1 MNAEANFQAF
11 SPLIISSIRTISSLS
26 ILILVFIVSLPPF
39 KPIRRF
45 FHSLLS
51 DLVPLES
58 LVPPEPPTERQRHE
72 AIKRRPAIWKQI
84 ILSLISIAEIGV
96 WTGITGW
103 QIMGL
108 AHRDGHKVTDILLSA
123 GMIVVWLYFLLQFT
137 IRPLYTP
144 SYTTILI
151 LSILLV
157 LSVLSLGNAW
167 YLKTINNEFPSWATK
182 TRNGLE
188 IGDIAGISI
197 ILIVLFGLKITSPE
211 VLSRLPEVS
220 LDDDVTLYSWLSF
233 NWVNEFIAF
242 GASKELDPEDLP
254 KLSLKQQTAI
264 VFDRFN
270 QLKTSSL
277 LKQIFLANKLDL
289 GSDAALT
296 LLAVVFNYA
305 GPYFLKKILDGIDN
319 KSARAMSQAYI
330 FAFLAFLASTLK
342 ALVDLLHLWHGRRAA
357 LRIKAELTAAIFD
370 KALRRKDASG
380 IVTTKEDEE
389 KEAKE
394 GGKAEKKSNADS
406 GKVVNLM
413 AGDTN
418 RIGNTVSGGYFIY
431 GAPFEIIVASVFLY
445 NILGWSAFAGVV
457 VLVVATPLN
466 SFVSKRSIAITQD
479 LLKARDKRIGVMNEL
494 IGAIQFIKFFAWIEQ
509 WKNRAAEARA
519 KEMKQMVRSL
529 INGIWFSL
537 LWSLAPIFV
546 TLVSFF
552 CYIVIAKR
560 ELTVSV
566 AFTAISLFSMLRM
579 PLNVIP
585 TFAVILLQAH
595 VSVKRIEDF
604 LAEDEVPDW
613 VSSLKRSVDPK
624 DASPNE
630 IGFANASFRWNTG
643 KQSEQNASAST
654 EAAKKPKTIV
664 EPPSPSQSTSTTAVD
679 SSSSPQDDR
688 NEDGEESFFTLTDLN
703 VSFPVGKLTIITG
716 PTGSGKTAI
725 LTALLGEMELLNGK
739 SYLPKNTTQINSDG
753 LRNSIAYAAQTPW
766 LQQKSIKDN
775 ILFGE
780 AFDEAR
786 YEMVLD
792 ACALNPD
799 LDMLEDGDQT
809 EIGAKGV
816 AWTDQRSLHC
826 SGGQKARVALARA
839 VYSYTQHVLLDDPLA
854 AVDSHTAKHLT
865 DKCLNGSILKNRTII
880 LVSHHVELLL
890 PSSDYLVRILDGR
903 IDAQGTPDELRS
915 AGELD
920 GLVALE
926 EAEVTKSEA
935 IVAKEEVE
943 EEVEVV
949 DSAEKKVKKKG
960 PGKKLI
966 QDEERAVGNVK
977 WETYKLYIVAATY
990 VTWVW
995 TLLVLLLNQGLT
1007 VGERWW
1013 LKVWGEAY
1021 NTQFTSHTTLFA
1033 VFRPAIVDHAQHYH
1047 HTDLHQHVLHH
1058 TSSAMVSN
1066 MTVGATAIKGLR
1078 SYFPPA
1084 QTNPGFY
1091 LSVYTGIVLGAALFG
1106 VGSSA
1111 VGSWSSYRAAIHLHD
1126 RLLERVMRSTVRF
1139 FSVTPVGRIINRFS
1153 RDVETIDSS
1162 LNGALRTVIIYIAS
1176 LIGAIVV
1183 VAAIVPWFLLPAAI
1197 ISYLYYQYSI
1207 VYLRVGRSLRRLEA
1221 TLKSPIFSGF
1231 AELLDGVISV
1241 RAFSVEAR
1249 FMTQLCEQVDKTHQA
1264 YYYYW
1269 MMNRWLLI
1277 RFDVLGAISVFLT
1290 TLFALSGA
1298 VPAGSAG
1305 MAIVSAQS
1313 FVLACYWVS
1322 RFWGQLEMDF
1332 NSVERVQEY
1341 LSLPQEP
1348 PAVIPRNRPPA
1359 YWPSTNASTKDQ
1371 FLSVRELEIKYAPD
1385 LPSVFKGSFDIRA
1398 GEKIGLIGRTGSGKS
1413 TLAMSLLRF
1422 AEPYGGSIWLDGIDI
1437 TKIGV
1442 DDLRSRITYIPQDAV
1457 LFSGTVRENLD
1468 PFNEHTDEE
1477 LLDALSRVNLGP
1489 ADTPPSSRVPSRVP
1503 SSKRLAALAAE
1514 DAKRLASPAPSGSTG
1529 LGGKSIITL
1538 TTEVSAGGSNFS
1550 QGQRQL
1556 VAMARALLRKSNLI
1570 IMDEATASVDFATDE
1585 AIQAAI
1591 RSEFK
1596 SSTLLTIAHRLSS
1609 VIDYDRLLVLSDG
1622 RVAEFDTPI
1631 NLLRKDDS
1639 LFKSLCEKSGK
1650 YKDLYKA
1657 AEKKEKDDG
1666 EKDD

>member
-1 MNAEANFQAF
+1 MNAEPNFQTF

-26 ILILVFIVSLPPF
+26 ILLLTFIVSLPLF
-39 KPIRRF
+39 KPARRF
-45 FHSLLS
+45 FHSLIS
-51 DLVPLES
+51 DLVPLDT
-58 LVPPEPPTERQRHE
+58 LVPPEPPSKQQQAEEIR
-72 AIKRRPAIWKQI
+72 RRPSVWKQLF
-84 ILSLISIAEIGV
+84 LSLVTVGEVGV
-96 WTGITGW
+96 WAGVTGW
-103 QIMGL
+103 QILGL
-108 AHRDGHKVTDILLSA
+108 AHNDGQKVTDVLLSA
-123 GMIVVWLYFLLQFT
+123 GMIFVWLYFLLQFT
-137 IRPLYTP
+137 IRPLSTP
-144 SYTTILI
+144 PYSTI
-151 LSILLV
+151 LV
-157 LSVLSLGNAW
+157 LSVLLVLSIVTLGDAW
-167 YLKTINNEFPSWATK
+167 YDNTIHHQLPLWATK
-182 TRNGLE
+182 TTIGLE
-188 IGDIAGISI
+188 IGNIAGISI
-197 ILIVLFGLKITSPE
+197 VLVVLFGLKLASPK

-233 NWVNEFIAF
+233 NWVNGFIAF
-242 GASKELDPEDLP
+242 GASKELEPEDLP
-254 KLSLKQQTAI
+254 KLSLTQQTAV

-277 LKQIFLANKLDL
+277 LRQIFLANKLDL
-289 GSDAALT
+289 ALDAGLT

-305 GPYFLKKILDGIDN
+305 GPYFLKRILDGLDN
-319 KSARAMSQAYI
+319 KSSRAMSQAYI
-330 FAFLAFLASTLK
+330 FAFLAFLASTAK
-342 ALVDLLHLWHGRRAA
+342 ALVDLLHLWHGRRATV
-357 LRIKAELTAAIFD
+357 RIKAELTAAIYD

-380 IVTTKEDEE
+380 IVTAKEDDD
-389 KEAKE
+389 KAND
-394 GGKAEKKSNADS
+394 GGKVEKKSNADS

-418 RIGNTVSGGYFIY
+418 RIGNTVSGGYYIY

-466 SFVSKRSIAITQD
+466 SFVSKRSVAITQE

-509 WKNRAAEARA
+509 WKDRAAEARA

-585 TFAVILLQAH
+585 TFVVILLQAH

-613 VSSLKRSVDPK
+613 VCSLKRSADPN
-624 DASPNE
+624 DNSPNK
-630 IGFANASFRWNTG
+630 IGFENATFRWNTG
-643 KQSEQNASAST
+643 KQSEQNRSVMAVN
-654 EAAKKPKTIV
+654 KPKTVV
-664 EPPSPSQSTSTTAVD
+664 EPPSPPRSTSTTAVD
-679 SSSSPQDDR
+679 SSSSAPDAV
-688 NEDGEESFFTLTDLN
+688 EEEGEEPFFTLSDLN
-703 VSFPVGKLTIITG
+703 VSFPIGKLSIITG
-716 PTGSGKTAI
+716 PTGSGKTAV
-725 LTALLGEMELLNGK
+725 LTALLGEMELLGGN
-739 SYLPKNTTQINSDG
+739 SYLPKNTTQVNADG
-753 LRNSIAYAAQTPW
+753 LRNSIAYASQTPW

-780 AFDEAR
+780 AFDEER

-816 AWTDQRSLHC
+816 SL

-865 DKCLNGSILKNRTII
+865 DKCLNGPILKGRTII

-903 IDAQGTPDELRS
+903 IDAQGTPDELRA

-960 PGKKLI
+960 PGKKLV

-1007 VGERWW
+1007 VAERWW

-1021 NTQFTSHTTLFA
+1021 NTQFTSHTTLFTL
-1033 VFRPAIVDHAQHYH
+1033 FKPAMMDHTQQYH

-1058 TSSAMVSN
+1058 ATAAMVSN
-1066 MTVGATAIKGLR
+1066 MTLETTVTKGIR

-1139 FSVTPVGRIINRFS
+1139 FNVTPVGRIINRFS

-1162 LNGALRTVIIYIAS
+1162 LNGALRTVIVYVAS

-1183 VAAIVPWFLLPAAI
+1183 VAAIVPWFLVPAAI

-1221 TLKSPIFSGF
+1221 TVSMIMVSGF

-1264 YYYYW
+1264 FYYYW
-1269 MMNRWLLI
+1269 MMNRWLLL

-1313 FVLACYWVS
+1313 FVSACYWVS

-1348 PAVIPRNRPPA
+1348 PAVVPRNRPPA

-1371 FLSVRELEIKYAPD
+1371 FLSVRDLEIKYAPD
-1385 LPSVFKGSFDIRA
+1385 LPTVFKGSFDIKA

-1457 LFSGTVRENLD
+1457 LFSGSVRENLD

-1477 LLDALSRVNLGP
+1477 LLDALSRVNLGTS
-1489 ADTPPSSRVPSRVP
+1489 DTPPSSRVPSRVP
-1503 SSKRLAALAAE
+1503 SSKRLGALAAE
-1514 DAKRLASPAPSGSTG
+1514 DALRSASPAPSGSTG
-1529 LGGKSIITL
+1529 LGGKSIIAL

-1556 VAMARALLRKSNLI
+1556 VAMARALLRRSNLI

-1585 AIQAAI
+1585 AIQSAI

-1650 YKDLYKA
+1650 YRELYKA
-1657 AEKKEKDDG
+1657 AEKKEKDN
-1666 EKDD
+1666 ETREE